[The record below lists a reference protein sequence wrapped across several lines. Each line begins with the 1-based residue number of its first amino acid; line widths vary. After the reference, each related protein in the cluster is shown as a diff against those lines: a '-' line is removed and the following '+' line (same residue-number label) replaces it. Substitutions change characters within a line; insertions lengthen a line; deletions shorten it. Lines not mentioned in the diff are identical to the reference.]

1 MFGLPCI
8 SFLTPRAAISTAA
21 LRNTVDVLVPAAA
34 GEVTATPAEGLLV
47 DFFVNNCEVNAE
59 PHGFAVRVH
68 VNGEP
73 VGTLR
78 TWSAFLITNLHPKVV
93 AGPGS
98 TFTLRLALLNP
109 AGEEVQLP
117 QFSNAEYTL
126 SVLSE
131 AEAEEHAAKGPG
143 LSIERSGK

>member
-1 MFGLPCI
+1 MTNKDQI
-8 SFLTPRAAISTAA
+8 V
-21 LRNTVDVLVPAAA
+21 TV
-34 GEVTATPAEGLLV
+34 EVT
-47 DFFVNNCEVNAE
+47 D
-59 PHGFAVRVH
+59 
-68 VNGEP
+68 
-73 VGTLR
+73 
-78 TWSAFLITNLHPKVV
+78 TN
-93 AGPGS
+93 GS